1 VCQEEE
7 SREPPDCL
15 RMLRQSKRI
24 SRKDLRLDL
33 LHGVRHTVVVISS
46 DRCAL
51 QKEVPPV
58 HVDHAPFPH
67 DMGCAEG
74 E

>member
-1 VCQEEE
+1 MAARLSQD
-7 SREPPDCL
+7 S
-15 RMLRQSKRI
+15 RQSRWI
-24 SRKDLRLDL
+24 PRMNLRLDP
-33 LHGVRHTVVVISS
+33 LHGVRQTVVVISS